1 MQNEIESKFY
11 PVDKDAIRKK
21 LKSIGATCIHPE
33 RLMKR
38 TVFDREHNP
47 VLAKRS
53 IRYIRVRDEGDVVTM
68 STKDYARPDEG
79 QEWQR
84 ETCVTVSSFDDA
96 VSILK
101 ATGLIQNAY
110 QETKRET
117 WKLGDSLI
125 EIDEWPGLK
134 PYIEIETTDGETLR
148 SIAEAL
154 GFDWGS
160 RLNEAVV
167 ELYVQVYGLE
177 KKRVLELIRHVTFES
192 NPFVSI
198 QKKTRHQS
206 SLK

>member
-101 ATGLIQNAY
+101 AIHFIQ
-110 QETKRET
+110 
-117 WKLGDSLI
+117 I
-125 EIDEWPGLK
+125 
-134 PYIEIETTDGETLR
+134 
-148 SIAEAL
+148 
-154 GFDWGS
+154 
-160 RLNEAVV
+160 
-167 ELYVQVYGLE
+167 
-177 KKRVLELIRHVTFES
+177 
-192 NPFVSI
+192 
-198 QKKTRHQS
+198 
-206 SLK
+206 

>member
-1 MQNEIESKFY
+1 MKNEIESKFY
-11 PVDKDAIRKK
+11 PVHKDDIRKK
-21 LKSIGATCIHPE
+21 LKAMGASCIHPE

-38 TVFDREHNP
+38 MIFDQEHNP
-47 VLAKRS
+47 ILAKKS

-68 STKDYARPDEG
+68 STKDYPRPDEG

-134 PYIEIETTDGETLR
+134 PYIEIETTDAKTLH
-148 SIAEAL
+148 SVAQSL
-154 GFDWGS
+154 GLDWEK
-160 RLNEAVV
+160 RINEAVV
-167 ELYVQVYGLE
+167 EIYSMVYGLE
-177 KKRVLELIRHVTFES
+177 KKQVLELISHVTFES
-192 NPFVSI
+192 NPFADLSEV
-198 QKKTRHQS
+198 
-206 SLK
+206 